1 MSNSI
6 VLITAGT
13 SDLEP
18 APIPADWILN
28 GRPETRNKELARSRD
43 RTATIYDWSCTAG
56 RFTWHYAEDE
66 ILVVVS
72 GETFITDENGK
83 EHRLGPG
90 DMGFFPAGSSC
101 TWRVTGHV
109 RKFAMVRT
117 NVPRPLVFAL
127 RVWRRLSRMV
137 RPQVASPLTRAVLA
151 VAPNAFWGACVV

>member
-1 MSNSI
+1 MGNSI

-13 SDLEP
+13 SELKP
-18 APIPADWILN
+18 APIPADWILK
-28 GRPETRNKELARSRD
+28 GRPETRNKQLAMSED
-43 RTATIYDWSCTAG
+43 RTAIVYDWSCTAG
-56 RFTWHYAEDE
+56 QFTWHYAEDE

-101 TWRVTGHV
+101 TWRITGHV

-117 NVPRPLVFAL
+117 TVPWPLVFVL
-127 RVWRRLSRMV
+127 RVWRRLGRMM
-137 RPQVASPLTRAVLA
+137 RPPVASPLTQAAFALA
-151 VAPNAFWGACVV
+151 PTALL